1 MKYVNQELSQ
11 FLHKSNVEEIMIK
24 QAFLL
29 SAGLLLAALV
39 KPVLADLILPGRCH
53 QGYCYENKFVSKT
66 RLGEGQD
73 GTLYAV
79 ELASRNWQN
88 GVTVPGAF
96 EPSRTTYVYCSTRR
110 PMLIFELE
118 NTYYINTLNP
128 GGRSYGFNMSDYP
141 IYWATCHNF
150 VGPDFFSERMTN
162 QARRLGY
169 PLNLTQGQSQIR
181 ELSDVLN

>member
-1 MKYVNQELSQ
+1 
-11 FLHKSNVEEIMIK
+11 MIR

-29 SAGLLLAALV
+29 SAGLLLTAVV
-39 KPVLADLILPGRCH
+39 KPALADLILPGRCH
-53 QGYCYENKFVSKT
+53 QGYCHENKFVSKT
-66 RLGEGQD
+66 RLDDGQD

-79 ELASRNWQN
+79 ELASRSWQN
-88 GVTVPGAF
+88 GVTSPGAF
-96 EPSRTTYVYCSTRR
+96 EPSRTIHVYCSTRR
-110 PMLIFELE
+110 PMFIFQADSR
-118 NTYYINTLNP
+118 YYVNTLNP
-128 GGRSYGFNMSDYP
+128 GGNFYGFNMSDYP

-169 PLNLTQGQSQIR
+169 PLNLNQGQSQVR